1 MAGGAISSATAG
13 VITTALGETY
23 ILIMSALYE
32 GSLSEKDLE
41 SEEGKKKIREIFKKQ
56 VSVIGKKKSV

>member
-23 ILIMSALYE
+23 ILIMSALFE

-56 VSVIGKKKSV
+56 VSVRGKKKN